1 MSGVS
6 SKKPS
11 PEPADPSFEQSIA
24 EVEAIIER
32 IESGEMGL
40 EDQIEQYARGA
51 EMLRRCREVLDR
63 CEQRVE
69 QITAKLDK
77 PGRGADTGAGD

>member
-6 SKKPS
+6 AKKAKPQ
-11 PEPADPSFEQSIA
+11 PAGPSFEESIA
-24 EVEAIIER
+24 NVESIIER

-40 EDQIEQYARGA
+40 EEQIEQYARGA
-51 EMLRRCREVLDR
+51 EMLRRCREILDR

-69 QITAKLDK
+69 EITAKLDK
-77 PGRGADTGAGD
+77 PAPTPDTGADD

>member
-1 MSGVS
+1 MSS
-6 SKKPS
+6 RKQRP
-11 PEPADPSFEQSIA
+11 PEPGRSFEEAVA

-40 EDQIEQYARGA
+40 EEQIEQYARGA
-51 EMLRRCREVLDR
+51 ELLKRCRDVLQR

-69 QITAKLDK
+69 EITTELGRTEQGKGPES
-77 PGRGADTGAGD
+77 PGG